1 MTPSPTLLT
10 RSQREHI
17 RELLLDRR
25 VRTRERAFVV
35 EGTHA
40 VRDLLTRYPE
50 QILTIVTASGYLEK
64 EKQSDRQLRLTA
76 STQQYSCPDLQFS
89 KLSDLDTPQGVLAVV
104 RQPIWDEGEVLGQ
117 LTVLGIFGEQ
127 LQDPANVGAII
138 RTAAALN
145 VSALWLTPESADIY
159 HPKVVRATSGVL
171 LALPIFAARDVSGLI
186 RQGCQIY
193 AAETA
198 GEGVDSIDEIHQAP
212 SKLVLAFGN
221 ESCGLSAQTIDQAA
235 RRFTIPLNRGV
246 ESLNVAATVA
256 IAAFFFSR
264 LSKEPDS
271 RPICSGN
278 GQAT

>member
-50 QILTIVTASGYLEK
+50 QILTIVTAAGYLEK
-64 EKQSDRQLRLTA
+64 EKGSDRLLRLTA

-89 KLSDLDTPQGVLAVV
+89 KLSDLDTPQGILAVV
-104 RQPIWDEGEVLGQ
+104 RQPTWDEGAVLGQ
-117 LTVLGIFGEQ
+117 LTILGIFGEQ

-171 LALPIFAARDVSGLI
+171 LALPIFAARDASGLI
-186 RQGCQIY
+186 RQGCQIF

-198 GEGVDSIDEIHQAP
+198 GEGVGSIDEIHQAP

-235 RRFTIPLNRGV
+235 NRFTIPLNRGV

-256 IAAFFFSR
+256 IATFFFSR
-264 LSKEPDS
+264 LSKE
-271 RPICSGN
+271 
-278 GQAT
+278 T